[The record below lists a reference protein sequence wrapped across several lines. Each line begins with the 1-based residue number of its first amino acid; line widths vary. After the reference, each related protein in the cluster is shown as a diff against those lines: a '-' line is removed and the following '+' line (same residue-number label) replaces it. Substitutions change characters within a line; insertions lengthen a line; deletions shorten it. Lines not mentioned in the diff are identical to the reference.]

1 MSDTGGVR
9 DRLSRCFAAYFANL
23 SPEEIP
29 RASMGSV
36 AEWDSMAYLSM
47 IVFLEEQMGFTIP
60 PDTLV
65 EAKTPGDLFN
75 TVKSLP

>member
-1 MSDTGGVR
+1 MSTDEF
-9 DRLSRCFAAYFANL
+9 LNEFAALLAIDREAIALDTSL
-23 SPEEIP
+23 S
-29 RASMGSV
+29 SL